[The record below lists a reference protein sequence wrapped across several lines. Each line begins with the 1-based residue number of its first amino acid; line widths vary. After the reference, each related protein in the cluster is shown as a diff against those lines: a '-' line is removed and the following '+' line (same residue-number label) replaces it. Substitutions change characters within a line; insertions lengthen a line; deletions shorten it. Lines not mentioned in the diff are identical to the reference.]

1 MLNRTPL
8 YQAHVDLSGRLVDFA
23 GWEMPMQFAGILAEV
38 RTVRSGLGLFDVS
51 HMGRIW
57 LIGPDA
63 NRILNWL
70 TTADVPSLR
79 ISRAKYTLICNDKG
93 GIIDDGIIYRLGEEK
108 YLLICNASNRV
119 KVWSALEM
127 ARDSQFNSV
136 ELYDSTTEIGMIAL
150 QGPFANEVMNDLSQ
164 GLTEG
169 LRPFQIKRG
178 EILGQSVLIAR
189 TGYTGEDGFEIMPQ
203 SEACLDLWIGL
214 VEMGAVPCGLGSRD
228 ILRLEAGLL
237 LHGSDMD
244 EDVNP
249 FEAGLDR
256 FVFAEKESIASAS
269 LQKYLQD
276 GITKKLV
283 GFLMIDRGV
292 PRHGFDILKDD
303 TIVGVVT
310 SGGYSP
316 SLDRYLGLGYVPTE
330 AASPGTLIY
339 VSVRGRLVEAQVTT
353 LPFYTRRKI

>member
-1 MLNRTPL
+1 MLSRTPL
-8 YQAHVDLSGRLVDFA
+8 YKAHVDLGGRLVDFA
-23 GWEMPMQFAGILAEV
+23 GWEMPIQFAGILAEV
-38 RTVRSGLGLFDVS
+38 RTVRSKLGLFDVS

-57 LIGPDA
+57 LTGADA
-63 NRILNWL
+63 ALILNWL
-70 TTADVPSLR
+70 TTADVPSIR

-93 GIIDDGIIYRLGEEK
+93 GIIDDGIIYRLAEEK

-119 KVWSALEM
+119 KVWEALNM
-127 ARDSQFNSV
+127 ARDSQFSAV
-136 ELYDSTTEIGMIAL
+136 ELDDSTTTIGMIAL
-150 QGPFANEVMNDLSQ
+150 QGPFANDVMNDLAP
-164 GLTEG
+164 GIAEA
-169 LRPFQIKRG
+169 LRPFQIREV

-203 SEACLDLWIGL
+203 SESCPDLWYGL
-214 VEMGAVPCGLGSRD
+214 VERGALPCGLGSRD

-244 EDVNP
+244 EGVNP

-256 FVFAEKESIASAS
+256 FVFSEKESISSAS
-269 LQKYLQD
+269 LQTVLQH
-276 GITKKLV
+276 GIRKKLV

-303 TIVGVVT
+303 AIVGVVT

-316 SLDRYLGLGYVPTE
+316 SLDSYLGLGYVPIE

-339 VSVRGRLVEAQVTT
+339 ISVRGRLVEAQVTT
-353 LPFYTRRKI
+353 LPFYTRRKT